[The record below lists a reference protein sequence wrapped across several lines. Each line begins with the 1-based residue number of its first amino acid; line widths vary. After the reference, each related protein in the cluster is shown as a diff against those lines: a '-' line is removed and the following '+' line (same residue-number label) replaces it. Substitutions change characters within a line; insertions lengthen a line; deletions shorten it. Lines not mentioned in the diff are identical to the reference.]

1 MAACSD
7 FDQSNWMLESE
18 SWPLEMG
25 DLGRGRNTTIANFY
39 SFGTPSTALAEGS
52 QSPFFAYKCS
62 FYFCV
67 QGYSASSSLG
77 KTNQLPIPTTAD
89 QSHLVNDTN
98 TYWWEFDDVPPE
110 LNAGPTA
117 VLRVTE
123 ELRQDIGRSFT
134 NVLSGNVVNTVG
146 ETLASLDISSP
157 VASLFWHA
165 SGSLADLTAL
175 AQGVSDSL
183 TTYMRTAGPAP
194 APDVRFAP
202 TVGVSVPVVGVRWA
216 WLAYPLALLFGRLAF
231 LGMTMYVTHR
241 RCVRPWKGHRVPLLL
256 AHLDENLRAQA
267 QGGLTHRTGLDDR
280 VGTLRVRLEF
290 DGDDGIAFRR
300 VLRPTATGA
309 AASRPKISQATSLLG
324 WGRRN

>member
-1 MAACSD
+1 MATCSD
-7 FDQSNWMLESE
+7 FDQSNWMLEIE
-18 SWPLEMG
+18 SWPIEASG
-25 DLGRGRNTTIANFY
+25 LGRDRNTTIANFY

-77 KTNQLPIPTTAD
+77 KMNQQPIPTTAD
-89 QSHLVNDTN
+89 RSHLVNDNN

-117 VLRVTE
+117 VFRVTE
-123 ELRQDIGRSFT
+123 ELRQDIGTPFT
-134 NVLSGNVVNTVG
+134 TVLSGNAVNTVG
-146 ETLASLDISSP
+146 ETLASSDVSSP
-157 VASLFWHA
+157 VASLFWQA
-165 SGSLADLTAL
+165 SGSLANLTAL
-175 AQGVSDSL
+175 VQGVSDSL
-183 TTYMRTAGPAP
+183 TTYIRTAGPAP

-202 TVGVSVPVVGVRWA
+202 TVGVSVPVVRVRWA
-216 WLAYPLALLFGRLAF
+216 WLAYPLTLLFGALAF
-231 LGMTMYVTHR
+231 LGMTMYATHR
-241 RCVRPWKGHRVPLLL
+241 RCVRPWKGNRVPLLL

-280 VGTLRVRLEF
+280 VGAVRVRLEF
-290 DGDDGIAFRR
+290 DGDDGIVFRR
-300 VLRPTATGA
+300 VLRPTATIA
-309 AASRPKISQATSLLG
+309 ATSKPKISQATSLLG